1 MSRPDSSATAQN
13 GTPATTTSAL
23 SQSNISQVPRA
34 NHSSVDRFARAS
46 ASEGPYYAGAAAAE
60 RSTHLAGLANQVN
73 ALDEIM
79 KSRK

>member
-1 MSRPDSSATAQN
+1 MSRPESSITAQN
-13 GTPATTTSAL
+13 GTTTATTTAL
-23 SQSNISQVPRA
+23 TQSNVSQVPRA

-46 ASEGPYYAGAAAAE
+46 ALEGPYYAGAAAAE